1 MPSVPRRHSC
11 AAASAHRRTSSAAL
25 ARELSTT
32 YSRPRSSDPWLRS
45 GCGALILA
53 AQHLGRAPAGRPARH
68 YTSARRERGR
78 GFNGPRRPERLTLPT
93 SLSPHEPLLPVGGAA
108 PPPGVRAFEARDSLS
123 QPPAAAAA
131 AGVALSWK
139 RRLRIRAT
147 DFGSSFSFSLAVRS
161 IILQTDSQLS
171 DSIVASR
178 SATNIA
184 ASSWF
189 VFALASLLAVRSA

>member
-78 GFNGPRRPERLTLPT
+78 GFNGVRHDSSTTTTTPLRVRRPAERAAQRRPPPSPAGPRRPERLTLPT
-93 SLSPHEPLLPVGGAA
+93 SLSPHEPLLPVGGARTAPCTFDAVGLLPSGRGVARAA
-108 PPPGVRAFEARDSLS
+108 PPLYLPFPYLRRGA
-123 QPPAAAAA
+123 PA
-131 AGVALSWK
+131 
-139 RRLRIRAT
+139 
-147 DFGSSFSFSLAVRS
+147 
-161 IILQTDSQLS
+161 
-171 DSIVASR
+171 R
-178 SATNIA
+178 SAG
-184 ASSWF
+184 
-189 VFALASLLAVRSA
+189 L